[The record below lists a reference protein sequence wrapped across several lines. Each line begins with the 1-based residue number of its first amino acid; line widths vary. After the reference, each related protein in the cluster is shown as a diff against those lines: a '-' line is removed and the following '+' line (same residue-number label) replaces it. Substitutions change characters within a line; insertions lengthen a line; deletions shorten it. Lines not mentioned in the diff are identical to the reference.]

1 MTEDLKNCISQSRQ
15 NLNILEL
22 KDFYDWQNKKR
33 TTNVKTDTS
42 CGFKMNSV
50 VMGKFSRGST
60 CMECWTDFNGG
71 PKTLDFLQKKILKN
85 IKTCAPKKI
94 TQHRGINLNKKKGIL
109 DKLVPVMSENR
120 KHFWIN
126 LPVSVTS
133 EDLVDE
139 MGVGNAFI
147 TSDYE

>member
-1 MTEDLKNCISQSRQ
+1 MPLKKL
-15 NLNILEL
+15 LNIEEL
-22 KDFYDWQNKKR
+22 
-33 TTNVKTDTS
+33 TS
-42 CGFKMNSV
+42 
-50 VMGKFSRGST
+50 
-60 CMECWTDFNGG
+60 
-71 PKTLDFLQKKILKN
+71 I
-85 IKTCAPKKI
+85 
-94 TQHRGINLNKKKGIL
+94 KKKGIV
-109 DKLVPVMSENR
+109 DKLVPVMPENR